1 MSLPEFTTLS
11 LHVDGHVA
19 EVALDRPDKANAMN
33 EAMWPEL
40 RACFDWLD
48 AEASVRVVILR
59 GNGRHFC
66 AGIDL
71 EMLGGMF
78 GEDMEPARRAEAF
91 RRHVLY
97 LQDCLS
103 AIEKCRV
110 PVLAAIHSSCVGGA
124 IDMVTCCD
132 MRYASADA
140 KFSVREVA
148 VGLAADVGTLQRLPK
163 LIPDGIAREMAYTA
177 RDVHADEALQMGLVN
192 RVFDDRDALLAGV
205 RDIAAGI
212 ASMPPLAV
220 RGTKEMILYTRDHSV
235 TDSLNYVATWNAGM
249 LSAADVREALTAKM
263 EKRAATFAD

>member
-1 MSLPEFTTLS
+1 MSPPELTTLS
-11 LHVDGHVA
+11 LHLEGHIA
-19 EVALDRPDKANAMN
+19 EVALNRPDKANAMN

-40 RACFDWLD
+40 KACFDWLD
-48 AEASVRVVILR
+48 AEGSVRVVILR

-71 EMLGGMF
+71 EMLGGRF

-103 AIEKCRV
+103 AIEKCRK

-140 KFSVREVA
+140 KFSVR
-148 VGLAADVGTLQRLPK
+148 
-163 LIPDGIAREMAYTA
+163 
-177 RDVHADEALQMGLVN
+177 
-192 RVFDDRDALLAGV
+192 
-205 RDIAAGI
+205 
-212 ASMPPLAV
+212 
-220 RGTKEMILYTRDHSV
+220 
-235 TDSLNYVATWNAGM
+235 
-249 LSAADVREALTAKM
+249 
-263 EKRAATFAD
+263 